1 MLFRAIHVVLRAS
14 RALGRRVGARFAT
27 RLHRAA
33 LGGLG
38 SGVVIQAG
46 VSLTPP
52 GNVQV
57 GCGCYLWRGV
67 HASSE
72 VSGGV
77 LKIGDR
83 VQINRH
89 VHLDFT
95 GDLRIGDDVMI
106 SEGAVLYTH
115 DHGLD
120 PRAQPAHFAKSVGA
134 GAWVGMRAVI
144 LPQCQSIGA
153 HAVIGAGAIVT
164 RDVPAGAIVA
174 GNPARIIGQ
183 RDAAAVAA

>member
-1 MLFRAIHVVLRAS
+1 MLFRAIHFVLRAS
-14 RALGRRVGARFAT
+14 RALARRLGARFAT
-27 RLHRAA
+27 RLHHAA

-38 SGVVIQAG
+38 SGAVIQTG

-52 GNVQV
+52 GNVQI
-57 GCGCYLWRGV
+57 GSDCYLWRGV
-67 HASSE
+67 HATSE
-72 VSGGV
+72 APGGI
-77 LKIGDR
+77 LKIGNR
-83 VQINRH
+83 VQINRDA
-89 VHLDFT
+89 HLDFT
-95 GDLRIGDDVMI
+95 GNLRIGDDVMI

-120 PRAQPAHFAKSVGA
+120 PRSKPAQVSKSVGA
-134 GAWVGMRAVI
+134 GVWVGMRAVI

-153 HAVIGAGAIVT
+153 NAVIGAGAIVT

-183 RDAAAVAA
+183 HDAAAVAA